1 MVKVRR
7 DLQRARQARSQ
18 FKAWTSRHNK
28 GVWGVASRAI
38 SRCQNL
44 HLQIFTPV
52 QPQDLQQMGGQMA
65 TEFTPTDKPQHHPT
79 VASSGWLS
87 SCRKP

>member
-18 FKAWTSRHNK
+18 LKAWTSRHSR
-28 GVWGVASRAI
+28 GVWGMVSRAI

-44 HLQIFTPV
+44 HLQIFTLD
-52 QPQDLQQMGGQMA
+52 QLQDLQQMGGQMA
-65 TEFTPTDKPQHHPT
+65 PECTPMAKPQRPLV
-79 VASSGWLS
+79 VASNG
-87 SCRKP
+87 CP